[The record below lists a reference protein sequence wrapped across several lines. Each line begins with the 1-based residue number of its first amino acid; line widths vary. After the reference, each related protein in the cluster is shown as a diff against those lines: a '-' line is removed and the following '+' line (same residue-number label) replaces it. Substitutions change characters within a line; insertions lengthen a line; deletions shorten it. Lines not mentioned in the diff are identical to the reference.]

1 MTKTKMSTVAIVV
14 LSVLLAA
21 ALAATIVLAAFSFTG
36 SATTTLTFGSGIQ
49 LEVTG
54 VSGSAWN
61 AHMITANAEGT
72 SGTISSEKAKSTEN
86 LSSGV
91 SLSNITVKNTSTTNV
106 VVAVGYKIEQAGTAL
121 APVYVDNTTTATATE
136 GNKHTAGSAFAGE
149 GAASTTITGLGASWK
164 TFKMG
169 ASAASAETV
178 LNYIHSAIN
187 SNDLTAGAGFKGTVY
202 IIAVVDDAS
211 ATTNINAAITAGNFA
226 AFAA

>member
-36 SATTTLTFGSGIQ
+36 KASTTLTFGNGIT

-54 VSGSAWN
+54 VSGKAWD
-61 AHMITANAEGT
+61 AHMVAAD
-72 SGTISSEKAKSTEN
+72 GTISADKAGTLTG
-86 LSSGV
+86 LSQGV
-91 SLSNITVKNTSTTNV
+91 SLSNITVKNTSSVGV
-106 VVAVGYKIEQAGTAL
+106 VVAVGYKIESAGSSL
-121 APVYVDNTTTATATE
+121 APLYVDATKATTTTA
-136 GNKHTAGSAFAGE
+136 HTAGNAFAEPTSAGDDIAAGSE
-149 GAASTTITGLGASWK
+149 GATWK

-169 ASAASAETV
+169 ANAAGAETV

-187 SNDLTAGAGFKGTVY
+187 SGDLVSGAGFTGTVY

-211 ATTNINAAITAGNFA
+211 ATSNINAAIAAGNYADFA
-226 AFAA
+226 A